1 MHEKLTGPLL
11 DEAHVAML
19 REAVGDEDL
28 CAMFAELP
36 DATRQALDVIR
47 AAVASEDLA
56 AARHA
61 AHTLKGV
68 ASSFGAARLAAV
80 ACELEHPSSS
90 IASIS
95 QGVAVLDDLIVE
107 TSAALALVGD
117 SASTEAAT

>member
-1 MHEKLTGPLL
+1 MHERLTGPLL

-28 CAMFAELP
+28 CAMLAELP
-36 DATRQALDVIR
+36 DAARQALDAIR
-47 AAVASEDLA
+47 AAVVSDDLA
-56 AARHA
+56 VARHA

-80 ACELEHPSSS
+80 ACELEHPTSS

-95 QGVAVLDDLIVE
+95 QDVAVLDELIVE
-107 TSAALALVGD
+107 TSAALALIGG
-117 SASTEAAT
+117 SAAAEATT